1 MREARRPSDCHP
13 SFRVL
18 AGSLDILFLFLF
30 ATCHL
35 SSHIDGAF
43 GRNSSVHQ
51 DLLMSFRSKT
61 FILMLAA
68 LFSLGV
74 AGEAFARAGGGFS
87 MGSRG
92 GRTFSAPPMTSR
104 VPFRAA
110 PIQRSATPNQ
120 GFFRQNNGMR
130 SPGLFGNSFGRG
142 LFGGLLGGFLGAGL
156 LGMLFGHGLFGGLG
170 SGSSIIGLLI
180 QIGLL
185 ILVVRFAL
193 NYFRNRQQPAM
204 FGGPQGGSQDSA
216 YVGAGPQPGGFGGM
230 GGFGGFGGA
239 GGDAPVQIEAQDYT
253 VFEQRLGEVQSA
265 FSDGDADR
273 LHRFATPEMVGYFR
287 EELDGNARRGVVNR
301 ISGTRL
307 VKGDLAEAWREGG
320 AEYVSVAMRFSLIDT
335 MVDKA
340 SGRIVSGNPN
350 QPEEVTE
357 LWTFVRAAGSGADAW
372 MLSAIQQA

>member
-1 MREARRPSDCHP
+1 
-13 SFRVL
+13 
-18 AGSLDILFLFLF
+18 
-30 ATCHL
+30 
-35 SSHIDGAF
+35 
-43 GRNSSVHQ
+43 
-51 DLLMSFRSKT
+51 MSFRSHT

-68 LFSLGV
+68 LLSLGV
-74 AGEAFARAGGGFS
+74 ASDAFARAGGGYS

-92 GRTFSAPPMTSR
+92 GRTFSAPPMTSTMPGR
-104 VPFRAA
+104 IS
-110 PIQRSATPNQ
+110 PIQRSATPNS
-120 GFFRQNNGMR
+120 GFFRPNNGMR
-130 SPGLFGNSFGRG
+130 SPGLFGGSFSRG

-170 SGSSIIGLLI
+170 GGSSIIGLLI

-185 ILVVRFAL
+185 FLVVRFAL
-193 NYFRNRQQPAM
+193 NYFRNRQQPA
-204 FGGPQGGSQDSA
+204 FSGGPQGSAQESA
-216 YVGAGPQPGGFGGM
+216 YVGAGPQPGGYGGM
-230 GGFGGFGGA
+230 

-273 LHRFATPEMVGYFR
+273 LHHFATPEMVGYFR

-307 VKGDLAEAWREGG
+307 VKGDLAEAWHEGG
-320 AEYVSVAMRFSLIDT
+320 AEYASVAMRFSLIDT

-350 QPEEVTE
+350 QPEEVSE
-357 LWTFVRAAGSGADAW
+357 LWTFVRSAGSGAEAW

>member
-1 MREARRPSDCHP
+1 
-13 SFRVL
+13 
-18 AGSLDILFLFLF
+18 
-30 ATCHL
+30 
-35 SSHIDGAF
+35 
-43 GRNSSVHQ
+43 
-51 DLLMSFRSKT
+51 MSFRSKT

-68 LFSLGV
+68 LLSLGV

-92 GRTFSAPPMTSR
+92 GHTFRAPPMTSTMPGR
-104 VPFRAA
+104 IS
-110 PIQRSATPNQ
+110 PIQRSATPNS
-120 GFFRQNNGMR
+120 GFFRPNNGMR
-130 SPGLFGNSFGRG
+130 SPGLFGGSFSHG

-170 SGSSIIGLLI
+170 GGSSIIGLLI

-185 ILVVRFAL
+185 FLVVRFAL
-193 NYFRNRQQPAM
+193 NYFRNRQQPAF

-216 YVGAGPQPGGFGGM
+216 YVGAGPQPGGYGGQPGGYGGM
-230 GGFGGFGGA
+230 GGD
-239 GGDAPVQIEAQDYT
+239 DAPVQIEAQDYT

-357 LWTFVRAAGSGADAW
+357 LWTFVRSAGSGADAW